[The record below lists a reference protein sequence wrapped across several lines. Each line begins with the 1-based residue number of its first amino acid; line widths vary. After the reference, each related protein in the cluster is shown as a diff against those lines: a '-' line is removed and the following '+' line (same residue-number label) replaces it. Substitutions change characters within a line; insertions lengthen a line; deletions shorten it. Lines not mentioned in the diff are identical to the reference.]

1 MLNVKCKT
9 SLAFD
14 ENENEEP
21 QTRILLCVLS
31 APGER
36 DDVTQVAN

>member
-1 MLNVKCKT
+1 MLDLKT